1 MATDVPAVHLK
12 PRKALPFFS
21 QHPWVF
27 EGAIARVAG
36 SPAPGNAVKLISA
49 EGKFVAWGLF
59 NPHSAIRVRLYS
71 WDEAVPLDD
80 SFWAGRISAAIGLRR
95 RMFAGTPTEQACRL
109 VSSEG
114 DGLSGLTV
122 DRFGDWLLLQSTSL
136 AVSQREEL
144 IVRVFQEQLQPRG
157 IWRRTEKGIAEAE
170 GLEIRDGLVAGETPP
185 RPILIEENGLQFA
198 VDVVEGQKTGFYFD
212 QRRNRLA
219 AARYAAGKRVLDTF
233 CYSGGFGLA
242 ALREG
247 GAREVVAV
255 DTSAGALELARRN
268 AELNGLA
275 DRMRFLQGDCY
286 RQLEQFRDAG
296 EQFGVVVLDPPK
308 MTRTRSGIDRAV
320 RGYHSLN
327 KLGLSVLAPGG
338 ILVTCSCSGLV
349 DRSLFES
356 MLAGVALDTGRRIQ
370 VLESRG
376 AAADHPLNLHCPE
389 NAYLKCYICRVE

>member
-1 MATDVPAVHLK
+1 MDVPTVHLR

-21 QHPWVF
+21 RHPWVF
-27 EGAIARVAG
+27 EGAIARTEGTVDPG
-36 SPAPGNAVKLISA
+36 SAVRLLSA

-59 NPHSAIRVRLYS
+59 NSHSAIRVRLYS
-71 WDEAVPLDD
+71 WDESVPLDE
-80 SFWAGRISAAIGLRR
+80 SFWSGRLEAAIGLRR
-95 RMFAGTPTEQACRL
+95 QIFAGTPAERACRL
-109 VSSEG
+109 ISSEA

-144 IVRVFQEQLQPRG
+144 LVRLLERQLQPRG

-170 GLEIRDGLVAGETPP
+170 GLEIRDGLVTGEAPP

-212 QRRNRLA
+212 QRDNRLA
-219 AARYAAGKRVLDTF
+219 AARYCSGKRVLDTF

-242 ALREG
+242 ALKQG

-275 DRMRFLQGDCY
+275 DRMQFVQGDCY
-286 RQLEQFRDAG
+286 RQLEQFRDSG
-296 EQFGVVVLDPPK
+296 EQFDVVVLDPPK

-327 KLGLSVLAPGG
+327 KLGLSVLAAGG

-349 DRSLFES
+349 DRMLFES

-370 VLESRG
+370 VLEARG

>member
-1 MATDVPAVHLK
+1 MATDVPTVHLK

-27 EGAIARVAG
+27 EGAIARIAG
-36 SPAPGNAVKLISA
+36 SPAPGSAVKLISA

-59 NPHSAIRVRLYS
+59 NPQSAIRVRLYS
-71 WDEAVPLDD
+71 WEEAVPLDEP
-80 SFWAGRISAAIGLRR
+80 FWAGRIGAAIELRR
-95 RMFAGTPTEQACRL
+95 RMFSGTPTERACRL

-136 AVSQREEL
+136 AISQREEL
-144 IVRVFQEQLQPRG
+144 VVRVFQEQLQPRG

-170 GLEIRDGLVAGETPP
+170 GLEIRDCLVAGETPP

-255 DTSAGALELARRN
+255 DTSAGALELAKRN

-296 EQFGVVVLDPPK
+296 EQFDVVVLDPPK